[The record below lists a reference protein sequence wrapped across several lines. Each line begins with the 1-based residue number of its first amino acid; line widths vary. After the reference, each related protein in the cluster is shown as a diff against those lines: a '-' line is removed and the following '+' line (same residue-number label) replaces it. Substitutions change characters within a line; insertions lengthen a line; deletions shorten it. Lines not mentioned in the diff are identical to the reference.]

1 MSVSVMSPAVPAP
14 ISFYISIPPHITETD
29 HVQRSLVQLRSKSE
43 GLEQYIFLNGLKERD
58 PTLFYQI
65 LLLNMME
72 IIPILYTPTVGDACS
87 FYSHIWRHPEGL
99 YISIKHKGHIRQ
111 LLRAYPAGAKIS
123 VVTDGSRI
131 LGLGDL
137 GANGLPISIG
147 KLDLYVA
154 GAGIRPS
161 STLPICLDV
170 GTNTKK
176 FIEDPLYIG
185 VRQTRPVGSEMDEFM
200 EEFMSAMSEVF
211 PDLVVQFEDFSTE
224 NAFRYLDLFRS
235 RYRVFNDDI
244 QGTGAVVL
252 SGFLNA
258 ARISSAASGLP
269 LSEHRILFF
278 GAGSSGIGVAK
289 QLVSFFTELGLSVD
303 EAKKQIYTVDSKGL
317 ITAEREGLQEHK
329 KFFARTDY
337 QGPALNSLV
346 DIVNYVK
353 PTALLGLSTIGGAFT
368 EEVVKLMAATNN
380 RPIIFPLSNPV
391 SKCELGFQDAINWT
405 NGRVVFA
412 SGSPYNPVIY
422 EGTTYEAG
430 QGNNMYMFPG
440 IGLGVILSKAEHVT
454 DTMVEKAAIA
464 LSSSLN
470 EEETGCE
477 LVYPRLDRIRDISA
491 QVALAVA
498 REAQKEG
505 IDNNIVLRSLN
516 DDEALKHIK
525 GKMWKPSYESHF
537 KLGLGRL

>member
-14 ISFYISIPPHITETD
+14 ISFYTSIPPHITETD
-29 HVQRSLVQLRSKSE
+29 HVQRSLVQLRTKSK

-58 PTLFYQI
+58 P
-65 LLLNMME
+65 
-72 IIPILYTPTVGDACS
+72 S
-87 FYSHIWRHPEGL
+87 
-99 YISIKHKGHIRQ
+99 
-111 LLRAYPAGAKIS
+111 
-123 VVTDGSRI
+123 SRI

-185 VRQTRPVGSEMDEFM
+185 MDEFM

-211 PDLVVQFEDFSTE
+211 PELVVQFEDFSTE
-224 NAFRYLDLFRS
+224 NAFKYLDLFRS

-244 QGTGAVVL
+244 QGTGKETGAVVL

-317 ITAEREGLQEHK
+317 ITADREGLQEHK

-337 QGPALNSLV
+337 QGPALTSLV
-346 DIVNYVK
+346 DIVNHVK

-368 EEVVKLMAATNN
+368 EEVVKAMAATNN

-391 SKCELGFQDAINWT
+391 SKCELSFQDAINWT

-440 IGLGVILSKAEHVT
+440 IGLGVILSKAKHIT
-454 DTMVEKAAIA
+454 DAMVEKAAIA

-470 EEETGCE
+470 EEENSRE
-477 LVYPRLDRIRDISA
+477 LVYPRLNRIRDISA

-516 DDEALKHIK
+516 DNEALKHIT
-525 GKMWKPSYESHF
+525 GKMWKPCYESHL
-537 KLGLGRL
+537 KLGVGIL